1 MPCQCAATVPDTTRV
16 SPGTFSSNRCEIQPW
31 MGSTPSRTT
40 RAFSGAGHLSSS
52 TTPSRVALAA
62 SPSSVRRHPST
73 KRQKISMAWGAA
85 RQPRPEL
92 ELRHSSR
99 VDQSREKQRVGL
111 GSADTR
117 EARPG
122 GIKAGV
128 DAVAHDYNNGR
139 CDDRRPHLER
149 KGEPSTEWDRCSRP
163 PSARATFTPIES
175 RTPEGTSVHSLRQL
189 HHHRVAEKP

>member
-1 MPCQCAATVPDTTRV
+1 
-16 SPGTFSSNRCEIQPW
+16 
-31 MGSTPSRTT
+31 
-40 RAFSGAGHLSSS
+40 
-52 TTPSRVALAA
+52 
-62 SPSSVRRHPST
+62 
-73 KRQKISMAWGAA
+73 MAWGAA

-139 CDDRRPHLER
+139 CDDRRPHL
-149 KGEPSTEWDRCSRP
+149 
-163 PSARATFTPIES
+163 
-175 RTPEGTSVHSLRQL
+175 L
-189 HHHRVAEKP
+189 HHHCVAENV